1 MTNGREVSI
10 YRHILVALDGS
21 ADSRTAL
28 RHAVS
33 LAQEQNAKLTL
44 LTVVPHQATPVGPG
58 VAPPPETDESH
69 NEIIKKALQE
79 IPRNVGVT
87 TRLEHGEIAD
97 TLLRA
102 VKGDD
107 YDLLVMGSHGHSRVH
122 RALLGSVSEKV
133 LHKAAVPVLMLRSLC
148 QA

>member
-1 MTNGREVSI
+1 VSI

-21 ADSRTAL
+21 ADSKTAL
-28 RHAVS
+28 RHAVT
-33 LAQEQNAKLTL
+33 LARDQNAKLTL
-44 LTVVPHQATPVGPG
+44 LSIVPHTPTPVGPG

-69 NEIIKKALQE
+69 NEIIKQALAE
-79 IPRNVGVT
+79 IPHDVGIT

-97 TLLRA
+97 TILKLVA
-102 VKGDD
+102 SET

-122 RALLGSVSEKV
+122 RALLGSVSQKV

-148 QA
+148 QP

>member
-1 MTNGREVSI
+1 VSL
-10 YRHILVALDGS
+10 YHHILVALDGS

-28 RHAVS
+28 RHAVT
-33 LAQEQNAKLTL
+33 LAEDQNAKLTL

-69 NEIIKKALQE
+69 NEIIRQALQE

-97 TLLRA
+97 TLLKA